1 MEERI
6 INLLKLCMAAQ
17 EKGNIIDF
25 TKSQDHLSIWDLTDN
40 KYFHYLVFDDAT
52 MDVAEAYIKGLINK

>member
-17 EKGNIIDF
+17 EKGNIIEF
-25 TKSQDHLSIWDLTDN
+25 TKSYNRVSIWDFTDG
-40 KYFHYLVFDDAT
+40 KYYHFLAYDDES
-52 MDVAEAYIKGLINK
+52 MNVAEAYLKGLIEA